1 MAQLAISQLSGG
13 TNPYNLICLNTADSS
28 LAFNNLCADEYAIK
42 MVDFNGCFIIED
54 IVMFEPNAI
63 YPIIDFDNGN
73 W

>member
-1 MAQLAISQLSGG
+1 
-13 TNPYNLICLNTADSS
+13 
-28 LAFNNLCADEYAIK
+28 

-63 YPIIDFDNGN
+63 YPIIDFDMVN